1 MGLLDFAKT
10 GADIL
15 QRNFGVDVT
24 PGMNLTKDAG
34 GGIPFVEQNTQGRY
48 TAPQVLGA
56 KGGTNAGGNIGGG
69 DTTGDGSVGNAV
81 LGGGGTGGASRA
93 PAYSQEDLAYLDSQM
108 GNLNNQYGRTDT
120 TLRDAL
126 DAVLQNYNKELGGA
140 NLTRGRNIEDFNT
153 KTQVSEQGR
162 GRELGKVDTNARML
176 ANSLRQRLGLGA
188 GASSAQNVAG
198 EAVARQA
205 SEQRGDVLGDYAA
218 NFMELDTNKRRS
230 EEDYNSML
238 KELDTQKLQREGG
251 VRGDIETQRNS
262 IRENQGKIAGEK
274 AKLLGGGYT
283 GVRSA
288 MAPYDAK
295 IAGGE
300 SLIDSI
306 YSKYAAKYNVNPLQT
321 RNTNLRDYA
330 TDNVAVRDQAQGGE
344 EYSPYKNPFAK
355 EEEQQ
360 PLGY

>member
-1 MGLLDFAKT
+1 MGSGLFGT
-10 GADIL
+10 NIL
-15 QRNFGVDVT
+15 SGNGFFCFYPTPNASIVGCGRN
-24 PGMNLTKDAG
+24 LAG
-34 GGIPFVEQNTQGRY
+34 GSGA
-48 TAPQVLGA
+48 TAPD
-56 KGGTNAGGNIGGG
+56 TNAPAPSAPRVNADDESGSTQIGLNGVTSGGAYTSGGG
-69 DTTGDGSVGNAV
+69 A
-81 LGGGGTGGASRA
+81 GGASRA

-262 IRENQGKIAGEK
+262 IRENQGRIAGEK

-344 EYSPYKNPFAK
+344 EYSPYKNPFQED
-355 EEEQQ
+355 EEQ